1 MNILNRVRV
10 QGDKRWGNTVYR
22 AFSKLSLQGKTA
34 IITGGGSGV
43 GRAVALAFAEEG
55 CSVIATG
62 RRVEPIQE
70 TAKLVS
76 EIGYSSG
83 SGACGRAVKADLSLP
98 EDVLSLFEFATKEF
112 DRLDILFNNA
122 GISAPAVPLEDIT
135 IEQWQSVVDTN
146 ITGAFLCTQ
155 SAFKTFKSQE
165 PIGGRIINNGSVS
178 CDRPRPFSA
187 PYTATKHAMT
197 GLTKS
202 TSLDGRKYNISC
214 GQLDI
219 GNAATSMT
227 SKMNTGVRQANGNIE
242 KEPTIDVADV
252 ARAAVYMASLPPDSN
267 CMWLT
272 VMASKMPLIG
282 RG

>member
-55 CSVIATG
+55 CSVIAT
-62 RRVEPIQE
+62 E

-76 EIGYSSG
+76 EIGYSS
-83 SGACGRAVKADLSLP
+83 ADLSLP

-242 KEPTIDVADV
+242 KEPTMDVADV